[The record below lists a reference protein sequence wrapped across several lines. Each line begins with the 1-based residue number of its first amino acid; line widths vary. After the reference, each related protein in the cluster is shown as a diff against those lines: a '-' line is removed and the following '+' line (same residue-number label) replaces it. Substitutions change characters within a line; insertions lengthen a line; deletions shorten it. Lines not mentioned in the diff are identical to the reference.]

1 MHKLALQPDFFECLR
16 TIGRLPKMRI
26 SDVAELEKENQD
38 LNSKVEDQEEKIKAL
53 EAELEK
59 MKAGQ

>member
-1 MHKLALQPDFFECLR
+1 
-16 TIGRLPKMRI
+16 MRI

-38 LNSKVEDQEEKIKAL
+38 LNVKVEDQTEKIKAL
-53 EAELEK
+53 EAEIEK